1 MYKIALVCDWYLPR
15 IGGIEHQLRD
25 LQCQL
30 AVRGHDA
37 QIITATP
44 GPAEEGGGPVVHRLP
59 VSRVPRWHTVWN
71 WRALHLLQRLLIRE
85 RFDVVHGHSLYS
97 PLAVASTCLARTLG
111 IPSVLTNHSLLGRV
125 LPTLLFPLVAVAK
138 RRPAADIVTGVSRAV
153 VGDLSK
159 SLGRADVCLI
169 PNAVNLTDW
178 AAHSTRSAAST
189 HPQIVSVMRLTR
201 RKRPLDLIRAIPR
214 ICARLPPRLWPRFT
228 IVGDGSERPRAEH
241 EVRRLGLADRV
252 HFLGFRP
259 REELKTILSQASIFV
274 LPTVQEA
281 FGMAVLEAR
290 CVGLPVVAMNHG
302 GIGDILE
309 SGAGGFLTRTYDE
322 FADRIA
328 DLVRDPSLRARLA
341 GTGIATLARFG
352 WDVVTEQYLDV
363 YRRAMVTSHAREQCA
378 PR

>member
-25 LQCQL
+25 LQRQL

-44 GPAEEGGGPVVHRLP
+44 GPAEEGGGPPVHRLP

-71 WRALHLLQRLLIRE
+71 WRALRMLQRLLIRE

-111 IPSVLTNHSLLGRV
+111 IPSVLTNHSLLGRAI
-125 LPTLLFPLVAVAK
+125 PTLLFPLVAVAK

-153 VGDLSK
+153 VGDLCK
-159 SLGRADVCLI
+159 RLGRADVCLI
-169 PNAVNLTDW
+169 PNAVNLTEWDGRP
-178 AAHSTRSAAST
+178 TPSAASNDL
-189 HPQIVSVMRLTR
+189 QIVSVMRLTR

-214 ICARLPPRLWPRFT
+214 ICAQLPRRLWPRFT

-252 HFLGFRP
+252 NFLGFRP
-259 REELKTILSQASIFV
+259 REDLRAILSQSSIFV

-309 SGAGGFLTRTYDE
+309 SGEGGFLTRTFDE

-328 DLVRDPSLRARLA
+328 ELVRDPSLRARLG
-341 GTGIATLARFG
+341 GTGVATLARFG
-352 WDVVTEQYLDV
+352 WDIVTEQYLDV
-363 YRRAMVTSHAREQCA
+363 YRQAMARSHTSGRCGS
-378 PR
+378 R

>member
-25 LQCQL
+25 LQRQL
-30 AVRGHDA
+30 TVRGHDA

-44 GPAEEGGGPVVHRLP
+44 GPAEKGGWPTVHRLP

-71 WRALHLLQRLLIRE
+71 WRALRMLQHLLIRE

-111 IPSVLTNHSLLGRV
+111 IPSVLTSHSLLGRAI
-125 LPTLLFPLVAVAK
+125 PTLLFPLVAMAK
-138 RRPAADIVTGVSRAV
+138 RRPAADIMTGVSRAV
-153 VGDLSK
+153 VGDLCK
-159 SLGRADVCLI
+159 RFGRADVCLI

-178 AAHSTRSAAST
+178 DGGPTRSVPSSAS
-189 HPQIVSVMRLTR
+189 QIVSVMRLTR

-214 ICARLPPRLWPRFT
+214 ICAQLPPCLWPRFT

-252 HFLGFRP
+252 NFLGFRP
-259 REELKTILSQASIFV
+259 REDVQAILSESSIFV

-302 GIGDILE
+302 GIGDIVE
-309 SGAGGFLTRTYDE
+309 SGEGGFLTRTFDE

-328 DLVRDPSLRARLA
+328 DLVRDPSLRARVA
-341 GTGIATLARFG
+341 RTGVATLTRFG
-352 WDVVTEQYLDV
+352 WDVVTEQYLDA
-363 YRRAMVTSHAREQCA
+363 YRRAMARSQARERCG